1 MALLSAGT
9 HLETQVLDGIQSH
22 ADILEASLDTE
33 LTIRVDVEADK
44 RGGES
49 DSDLLTPELDLC
61 ESGLTQAGNF
71 SPVYSPQSVSSVD
84 SGILP
89 SVSDNDYLL
98 TSLFGVD
105 FSLLPPTNGIE
116 SHDLTPSMFSL
127 SESPSNSV
135 TSNMLDPS
143 QVEIA
148 SQDFKMSN
156 EQVHRNR
163 KNAEAA
169 KLNRQKKKQYVES
182 LEKNSTTL
190 KTENVI
196 LKTKCHEYQQRCQRL
211 QSEVEYL
218 KSVLANESALSSLI
232 QNIPLVKEVKLSSSF
247 SRKRSNPES
256 KTQESHT
263 VSKRPKLESHSGG
276 VCLHVAKDVVSLEFC
291 ANCSKQAAS

>member
-1 MALLSAGT
+1 MALLSAGI
-9 HLETQVLDGIQSH
+9 LDGIQSH
-22 ADILEASLDTE
+22 ADILDPLDTE
-33 LTIRVDVEADK
+33 LNVDVEADK
-44 RGGES
+44 RRGES
-49 DSDLLTPELDLC
+49 DSEVLTPELNLF

-89 SVSDNDYLL
+89 ISYDDYLL

-105 FSLLPPTNGIE
+105 FPLLPPTSGIE
-116 SHDLTPSMFSL
+116 SHDLAPSMFSFRETL
-127 SESPSNSV
+127 SNSI
-135 TSNMLDPS
+135 TSAMPEPN
-143 QVEIA
+143 QVESLKVA
-148 SQDFKMSN
+148 K
-156 EQVHRNR
+156 EQIDRNR

-182 LEKNSTTL
+182 LEKNCTTL
-190 KTENVI
+190 KTENVV
-196 LKTKCHEYQQRCQRL
+196 LKTKCHEYLQRCQRL

-232 QNIPLVKEVKLSSSF
+232 QNIPQVKEIKLSSSF
-247 SRKRSNPES
+247 SRKRPNPES
-256 KTQESHT
+256 KMQENPT
-263 VSKRPKLESHSGG
+263 VSKRPKTEGHSGG